1 MYKYPRTYHLP
12 WLSSGTNDDRI
23 SDSVNSLLGI
33 NIIITE
39 KLDGSN
45 SSIVKGGVYGRS
57 HVTFSRNPWDYKLRE
72 LHSLVKN
79 YLDEGVYLFGEG
91 MSAIHSIEY
100 KNLTSHFYLFG
111 VRDNDIWLSWKDVE
125 EYSYLLDI
133 PTVPVLFEGIVE
145 TENEL
150 KDIVKSFQNGKSTL
164 GGERE
169 GIVIRNS
176 KSFKEKDFSK
186 NVMKMV
192 RPNHITTDVHWQRN
206 WRKAKII
213 Q

>member
-1 MYKYPRTYHLP
+1 
-12 WLSSGTNDDRI
+12 
-23 SDSVNSLLGI
+23 
-33 NIIITE
+33 
-39 KLDGSN
+39 
-45 SSIVKGGVYGRS
+45 
-57 HVTFSRNPWDYKLRE
+57 
-72 LHSLVKN
+72 
-79 YLDEGVYLFGEG
+79 